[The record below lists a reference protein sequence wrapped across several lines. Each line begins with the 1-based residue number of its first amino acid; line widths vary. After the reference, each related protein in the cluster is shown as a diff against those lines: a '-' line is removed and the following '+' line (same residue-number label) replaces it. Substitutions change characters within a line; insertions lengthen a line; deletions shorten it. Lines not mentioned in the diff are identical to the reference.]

1 MFFQRDAYLFEKRQ
15 ASFFNAIKSHQ
26 LPTMSLSERIKQKAF
41 QLGFSACGI
50 AKAEPV
56 ENDGFLFDRWIADG
70 CHAGMKY
77 LENHRDIR
85 LNPDGLVPGARSV
98 ISVALNYYP
107 PVRQAD
113 GHPRIA
119 YYAYGEDY
127 HTVVKDKLRLLWQ
140 AITEEILPSAASSE
154 LPLRRERKETIPA
167 PETFF
172 SEEEAPS
179 VLVETSSASLE
190 TSSALL
196 QRPSAPSEMPLI
208 QTRAASIF
216 SEAPPAARFF
226 TDSAPLLERY
236 WAWKAGLGFIGKNTQ
251 LILPGQ
257 GSFFF
262 LGEIVTTWAADRYD
276 RPQKN
281 RCGTCTRCL
290 DACPT
295 AALGAHRLDASRCL
309 SYLTIEH
316 KGEISPALAARLG
329 NRLYGCDT
337 CQLVCPWN
345 RFARPTSEKAFV
357 PNPDLLALGKNDFR
371 TLTREE
377 YNRIFARSAV
387 KRAKYEGLLRT
398 LRYLNDDR
406 NCTEEREDKKGE
418 RKGDEPDFG

>member
-1 MFFQRDAYLFEKRQ
+1 
-15 ASFFNAIKSHQ
+15 
-26 LPTMSLSERIKQKAF
+26 MSLSSRIKQKAS
-41 QLGFSACGI
+41 QIGFSACGI

-56 ENDGFLFDRWIADG
+56 ESEALLFDKWIADG

-85 LNPDGLVPGARSV
+85 LNPDGLVPGAQSV

-107 PVRQAD
+107 AVRQTAD
-113 GHPRIA
+113 QPRIA

-127 HTVVKDKLRLLWQ
+127 HTVVKGKLRQLWQ
-140 AITEEILPSAASSE
+140 AVTEEILPSAA
-154 LPLRRERKETIPA
+154 P
-167 PETFF
+167 
-172 SEEEAPS
+172 
-179 VLVETSSASLE
+179 LE
-190 TSSALL
+190 THFL
-196 QRPSAPSEMPLI
+196 P
-208 QTRAASIF
+208 TGAASIP
-216 SEAPPAARFF
+216 SDASPAARFF

-236 WAWKAGLGFIGKNTQ
+236 WAWKAGLGFIGKNTH

-262 LGEIVTTWAADRYD
+262 LGEIVTTLAVDRYD

-295 AALGAHRLDASRCL
+295 AALRAHRLDASRCV

-316 KGEISPALAARLG
+316 KGEIPPALAARLG

-345 RFARPTSEKAFV
+345 RFARPTSEKAFE
-357 PNPDLLALGKNDFR
+357 PNPDLLALGKNDLR

-377 YNRIFARSAV
+377 YNRIFAHSAV

-398 LRYLNDDR
+398 LRYLNDGGNYMQD
-406 NCTEEREDKKGE
+406 RED
-418 RKGDEPDFG
+418 RKGDESKFG